1 MICPTGKSAKSC
13 PSPGCKNK
21 SFRVDPKHLYKRAI
35 PCPHR
40 GAYHGR
46 HETLARDAVD
56 AGGIEDERTD
66 ADGKAVWSWRPTLA
80 SSCGEK
86 SAATVA
92 NKPDHRG
99 ERGIS
104 RKPLCR
110 GCPGASAE
118 PVCSCAPLLPLR
130 MRPRV
135 QRAPGIPCALWLM
148 EGQVF
153 EQNSGATSRG
163 CTLTSRRRLR
173 GAPLVLARTR
183 NHHPTANHCGPNGI
197 PGSRYRAPGM
207 TR

>member
-1 MICPTGKSAKSC
+1 MTTTKERAAAQWHDGQDCASQRPQISGLSA
-13 PSPGCKNK
+13 
-21 SFRVDPKHLYKRAI
+21 AI
-35 PCPHR
+35 PCPLR

-46 HETLARDAVD
+46 HETLARDAMD
-56 AGGIEDERTD
+56 AGGIEDERYRCGRQSRVVLAPD
-66 ADGKAVWSWRPTLA
+66 AGVKFAGRNPQ
-80 SSCGEK
+80 
-86 SAATVA
+86 ATVA

-153 EQNSGATSRG
+153 EQNSGATSRENAHSHPTVVIPG
-163 CTLTSRRRLR
+163 RASF
-173 GAPLVLARTR
+173 LARTR
-183 NHHPTANHCGPNGI
+183 NPSNRDHCGPMDSGFAL
-197 PGSRYRAPGM
+197 SRAPE
-207 TR
+207 